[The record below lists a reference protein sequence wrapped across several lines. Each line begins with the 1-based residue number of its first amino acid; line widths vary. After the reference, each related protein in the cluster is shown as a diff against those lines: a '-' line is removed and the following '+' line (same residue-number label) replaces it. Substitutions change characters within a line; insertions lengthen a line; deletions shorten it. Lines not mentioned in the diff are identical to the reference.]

1 MCKKILAVM
10 VAILTLS
17 ALVFP
22 QYALAYT
29 AVQPA
34 LQVDLINHELENGFI
49 RKRENEIEIESDS
62 LVLLHNNSVIGFNSP
77 VNQSRNYS
85 SSERYTKQLSE
96 FDVIVT
102 AYSST
107 VDQCDSTPFITASN
121 THVHDGTIA
130 CNFLPFGTKV
140 IFPKKFG
147 NKVFTVEDR
156 MRDSWKI
163 DIWFET
169 RQEALQ
175 FGKKTLEAVVVE

>member
-1 MCKKILAVM
+1 MCKKILAVI
-10 VAILTLS
+10 VAIMTLS

-22 QYALAYT
+22 HYALAQT
-29 AVQPA
+29 MTPA
-34 LQVDLINHELENGFI
+34 ALKVELVNTKIENGFI
-49 RKRENEIEIESDS
+49 KQADTEAANESLILLDNDS
-62 LVLLHNNSVIGFNSP
+62 AIAFNSP
-77 VNQSRNYS
+77 TTQGRSYS
-85 SSERYTKQLSE
+85 SSERYTKQLSR

-107 VDQCDSTPFITASN
+107 VDQCDDSPFITASN

-140 IFPKKFG
+140 IFPNKFG
-147 NKVFTVEDR
+147 DKVFTVEDR

-175 FGKKTLEAVVVE
+175 FGKRTLEAVVVE

>member
-1 MCKKILAVM
+1 MCKKILAVI
-10 VAILTLS
+10 VTILTLS

-22 QYALAYT
+22 QYSLAQTTTPIALKI
-29 AVQPA
+29 
-34 LQVDLINHELENGFI
+34 DLINTEIKNGFI
-49 RKRENEIEIESDS
+49 KKSELEVENES
-62 LVLLHNNSVIGFNSP
+62 LILLDNNSVIAFNSP
-77 VNQSRNYS
+77 ETKSRSYS
-85 SSERYTKQLSE
+85 SNEQYTKQLSK
-96 FDVIVT
+96 FNVIVT

-107 VDQCDSTPFITASN
+107 VDQCDSSPFITASN

-140 IFPKKFG
+140 IFPNQFG

-175 FGKKTLEAVVVE
+175 FGKRTLEAVVVE

>member
-1 MCKKILAVM
+1 MSKKILAVI
-10 VAILTLS
+10 VTILTLS

-22 QYALAYT
+22 HYSLAQTTTPVALKI
-29 AVQPA
+29 
-34 LQVDLINHELENGFI
+34 DLINAQIENGFI
-49 RKRENEIEIESDS
+49 RKTELANETESEF
-62 LVLLHNNSVIGFNSP
+62 LILLDNNSAIAFNSP
-77 VNQSRNYS
+77 ETKSRNYS
-85 SSERYTKQLSE
+85 SNEQYTKQLSK

-107 VDQCDSTPFITASN
+107 VDQCDSSPFITASN

-140 IFPKKFG
+140 IFPNQFG

-175 FGKKTLEAVVVE
+175 FGKRTLEAVIVE